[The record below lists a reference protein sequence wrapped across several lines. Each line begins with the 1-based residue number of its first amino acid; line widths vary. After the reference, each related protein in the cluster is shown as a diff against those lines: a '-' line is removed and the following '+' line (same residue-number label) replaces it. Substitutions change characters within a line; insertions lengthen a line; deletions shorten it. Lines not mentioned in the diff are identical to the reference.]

1 MPWPQLQQLGPSPPH
16 SPPRPPSPAYLRA
29 RQRSPPPFPCS
40 VSAGPP
46 SQKGILSLAPL
57 ERRHRSGSPEQPGVL
72 PGAPRAV
79 SGGWRFLLHRWYHLI
94 VIYLLQ
100 DSSLQRQPRSGQLQV
115 VNRNLFLSS
124 LHMFS
129 PFP

>member
-16 SPPRPPSPAYLRA
+16 STPRPPSPAYLRA
-29 RQRSPPPFPCS
+29 QQRSPPPFPCS

-79 SGGWRFLLHRWYHLI
+79 SGGPSPHRPSLCPPTTIAHHTYFATSSFRLDAEPARIECSHRAPHAA
-94 VIYLLQ
+94 LQ
-100 DSSLQRQPRSGQLQV
+100 AHP
-115 VNRNLFLSS
+115 
-124 LHMFS
+124 
-129 PFP
+129 